1 MRIYF
6 LWKLI
11 NGCEIEQEDED
22 LKEKLKNSEKE
33 NVLLRNKNREL
44 RNLLEKRDEENISL

>member
-1 MRIYF
+1 VRIYF